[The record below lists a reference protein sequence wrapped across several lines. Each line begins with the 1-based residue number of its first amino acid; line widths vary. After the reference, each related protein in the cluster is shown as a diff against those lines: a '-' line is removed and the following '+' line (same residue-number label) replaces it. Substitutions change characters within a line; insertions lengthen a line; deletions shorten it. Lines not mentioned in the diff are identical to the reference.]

1 MSNRSPWKSH
11 ALGLLVLTAIVASS
25 GCSGQS
31 ASSALDYSLANA
43 KLAKEGVYP
52 LAGQV
57 TVDGQPPQLEKRDNL
72 IVMLNEPG
80 KMEIPSAQKRNVTV
94 RPDGSF
100 AFSTYGPNDGIRP
113 GKYILTFAVLRAKG
127 KIGDLGPDKLNNLY
141 NDPDKNSTIPE
152 FVIDHQAPG
161 KSDYRFNLE
170 VAGKEG
176 LAAGPHALTDLI
188 DEGVAGANRVKR

>member
-1 MSNRSPWKSH
+1 MSSRFRLKSYPL
-11 ALGLLVLTAIVASS
+11 ALLVMTALVASS
-25 GCSGQS
+25 GCSGQT
-31 ASSALDYSLANA
+31 ASTALDNSLANA
-43 KLAKEGVYP
+43 KMVREKVYP

-57 TVDGQPPQLEKRDNL
+57 TVDGQPPQLEKRDSL

-80 KMEIPSAQKRNVTV
+80 KLDIPSTQKRNMSV
-94 RPDGSF
+94 RRDGSF
-100 AFSTYGPNDGIRP
+100 AFRTYGSDDGIPP
-113 GKYILTFAVLRAKG
+113 GKYILTFAILRAKG
-127 KIGDLGPDKLNNLY
+127 KIGDIGPDKLNNLY

-161 KSDYRFNLE
+161 KSDYRFNLD

-176 LAAGPHALTDLI
+176 LTAGPHALTELI